1 MSHFVTKDYMK
12 RRVFVINPDY
22 IGDEATLKL
31 IKNATIP
38 ILVDRTIKVSLDQ
51 RKIKVWNT

>member
-38 ILVDRTIKVSLDQ
+38 ILIDRTLKVSLDI
-51 RKIKVWNT
+51 RKVKVYGS

>member
-1 MSHFVTKDYMK
+1 MK

-22 IGDEATLKL
+22 IGYEATLKL

-38 ILVDRTIKVSLDQ
+38 ILIDRTLKVSLDI
-51 RKIKVWNT
+51 RKVKVYGS